1 MEDETWDVID
11 EYIDTYNNKTVQLTR
26 VYSTKRNSSGGQGLK
41 EGERTLEQHSKDPQ
55 LDLPF
60 SKPTVQRPQRF
71 VLLMS
76 LL

>member
-41 EGERTLEQHSKDPQ
+41 EGERTLEQHSKDP
-55 LDLPF
+55 LKDLPS
-60 SKPTVQRPQRF
+60 SK
-71 VLLMS
+71 L
-76 LL
+76 

>member
-1 MEDETWDVID
+1 MKGRRGKKRKEKKRKEKRRATTKESIGGKNET
-11 EYIDTYNNKTVQLTR
+11 
-26 VYSTKRNSSGGQGLK
+26 
-41 EGERTLEQHSKDPQ
+41 RTLEQHSKDPQ